1 MVFRKRTERRAAE
14 RAAAKLAEQREKL
27 FFASDGGSIDHPLV
41 VESASLVEPRAL
53 SQQCP
58 RCEGALRLISH
69 DAVTHKG
76 ASLRAARVRCSQ
88 CASPW
93 TMWFRIERALPN

>member
-14 RAAAKLAEQREKL
+14 RAAAKLSEQREKL

>member
-1 MVFRKRTERRAAE
+1 MIFRKRTERRAAE

-27 FFASDGGSIDHPLV
+27 FFASDGGSIDRPLA

-53 SQQCP
+53 SQPCP
-58 RCEGALRLISH
+58 KCLGALRLVSH
-69 DAVTHKG
+69 DAVAHKG
-76 ASLRAARVRCSQ
+76 AMLRAARTQCSL

-93 TMWFRIERALPN
+93 TMWFRVERPMPN